1 MRQEIK
7 MIAAERTLLEQ
18 RLQNRILEEKEE
30 EESIE
35 YEDQTASED
44 SEQRLVLSPV
54 YKKTNLKRAFLV
66 RILCVLLFVFRYD
79 DFKNLDRLVRYMR
92 IRMAPVKSDQ
102 TKTPVKISRRTTIDT
117 QRDSTERRTLA
128 FLTLG
133 GSEF

>member
-44 SEQRLVLSPV
+44 SEQRLALSPV
-54 YKKTNLKRAFLV
+54 YKKTNLKRALLV

-102 TKTPVKISRRTTIDT
+102 TNPVKISRRTTIDT

-133 GSEF
+133 GSEL